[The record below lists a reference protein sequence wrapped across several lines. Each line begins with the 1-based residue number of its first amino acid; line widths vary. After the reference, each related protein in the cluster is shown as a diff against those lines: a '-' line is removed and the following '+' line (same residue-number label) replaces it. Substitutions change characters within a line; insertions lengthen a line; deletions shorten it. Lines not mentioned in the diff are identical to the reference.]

1 MPVMLKRS
9 KVFLPPL
16 RVNRIVSNL
25 ELKKEKVAMSV
36 LKRSFSPRHFLDLV
50 ADYAYVLYDDAAT
63 THERKQTKQMLQT
76 NNVPRV
82 FIYDLPMLLS
92 EALVSKRHTLRS
104 IFVIVSTEAVAQTV
118 QASQLAGLDYKVLT
132 DAEMLRILKN
142 CESFI
147 DDLKAKTSVRIGT
160 LSEIMVHRLKHIT
173 LVWAA
178 KFGSAGTK
186 NFYTDPALG
195 SFTAGPKAGQD
206 GIKKAV
212 SSCTDAFTNYHTNIV
227 SSLASIVEQS
237 GYAPTVAHALSS
249 NAPTGGSSA
258 DIPRPLS
265 DIYLPIISTLQHVLS
280 TRHQYVMQHVTEV
293 SSQTQKQISASNQ
306 TFQTNVLSLIG
317 QILNTT
323 VGGGWPMLSLH
334 IQDFLHYF
342 APKNVDAT
350 MEYNTSGISNGVVLL
365 HYFADRL
372 ATVYEP
378 VTLSL
383 DLCDDPTNAWFYVN
397 EIRPMYSLQVDN
409 SPCGRLLIR
418 GDYTSQTSCI
428 LQDKYL
434 LSGATDLATTYRQYE
449 AYIAKAVHAL
459 SQLLVS
465 AWKHSLR
472 AQKLIVEEVESLK
485 SGRVSI
491 NSETFRHIIAG
502 HTIDVDRQGE
512 KGGSPEVPG
521 SSGAATNPFIGAGLP
536 TNSLAYALHH
546 TTFVTSFADLILL
559 LAIRLKS
566 PSPDSTFNLT
576 VKTIGGPAAPIITAP
591 TGGAPQ
597 GNAGKWSYAYM
608 RRLYITQADMD
619 NYVTTI
625 AYLTT
630 LPFIILNEFL
640 DYMAYLNQK
649 PCQENFSKYRQ
660 AAVLTEKMGQ
670 FCAQNGLSETVML
683 YIQKILDADCDNMAE
698 DFILANQVVLNSVS
712 WRIDSIVDGFIES
725 YLALAESTA
734 TDDRRVGK
742 NVFGSGAPQGVSLTT
757 SGLTRLYTY
766 RFLHLLR
773 QAMTPRPG
781 ADHDVTSIM
790 DFDEQILLSK
800 SPYHKVQPSIALYT
814 QSPDCPSLK
823 DDVISIRPLSNAITY
838 QLFIPVS
845 GRNRTTFEQLISLA
859 DFMSLVARFN
869 PFPHRSFTHTL
880 IFNTSLGLNN
890 LFYPY
895 HLKGAIANDYQRLEL
910 SARNDTNNSNGT
922 NTQGTI
928 LAHFLTSHVP
938 AMSQFSPT
946 LVNGGG
952 GPGGTCSAVSKAN
965 FALLID
971 FYNNV
976 NLTYN
981 LTYNSLNR
989 EKYNRVR
996 VEEDRTGGDC
1006 AVCNVKYDNYRT
1018 HVSSAEHLK
1027 NYKSYMA
1034 QVSGLTE
1041 NGESNAM
1048 VDELRYLSLQFERI
1062 SAIGVQLSS
1071 IIITI
1076 AAELGC
1082 TYEFV
1087 AGIVNDL
1094 LKSLCGDLVID
1105 VSDIPRALSPNCKTN
1120 TYLKWRE
1127 DNAHRRQLSF
1137 EQFLT
1142 GSGSRKTGYKR
1153 IKASAG
1159 SILLTG
1165 IMLDVNRVKWVR
1177 NSIMARCCGVDI
1189 HTYMDALAQ
1198 GKDSG
1203 VSTSVS
1209 GASSINKVSIDNNG
1223 SYYLFP
1229 KLPSEQEYTIP
1240 KLIIDPRT
1248 HTQFLFEEEDFTQLI
1263 RVSMATVL
1271 WRAYGGSAPSDSSGN
1286 VGSAHLSAGLLAN
1299 VDKQRGKGQ
1308 QASAEQ
1314 MKFGAHM
1321 ISLNKSDYTSPAHL
1335 QNKSTSYLATYE
1347 SDDELDLQQ
1356 EHVIRRLCDE
1366 TPFLSGSRY
1375 IHTTAELKYHRYER
1389 YRARISCNKQE
1400 TREEDPNISMSAG
1413 GADYEA
1419 LNPDLNVGLSSGS
1432 PTIKQKQCYHVTPI
1446 TGLDFKLLRQDIIDV
1461 EVGHIPQTGMLV
1473 KLAKNILEIREQRSI
1488 TDAELIEMAKTVFG
1502 KNELDDV
1509 FTATTAEWL
1518 RARLDNPATTL
1529 PKPKDVRASQP
1540 NDDGAD
1546 EEPSNEM
1553 NTYDA
1558 RLSGTSR
1565 LQIPRLY
1572 WYDHANGRMFVDG
1585 FNDLENEF
1593 IQQSH
1598 NSSGFDIGRV
1608 NAIEFSRAYAKSIE
1622 KSLLSGQ
1629 SEITFVER
1637 NADGVLI
1644 DRNAYESTDHTLL
1657 SGLMGGPST
1666 HSALEQASRTTRTAN
1681 VSAASRHHSAM
1692 GSAGG
1697 SALAGTSIAG
1707 YGATGALQRSS
1718 FNYNDNIRKILT
1730 AIPAAKIDIS
1740 LLSAL
1745 AAIPLDILRAI
1756 CTNCINLMQAS
1767 DVILAINNLG
1777 EVTNVIP
1784 EEVITAVSKSL
1795 DAELHCFAI
1804 LSEPQNASK
1813 VYADH
1818 IYMNGRSRRAH
1829 SAVESAIIAHELS
1842 GAGTASGFVED
1853 TVRSD
1858 NAATGRTLSA
1868 TSLADEALD
1877 AYFETVI
1884 QQVNLSRS
1892 SSCQDFFAYMKS
1904 FSIHNPNTS
1913 ATEQAN
1919 RYPSNSILKAP
1930 RANSVA
1936 APRRIRLEED
1946 MISLQL
1952 LGDEISEAVPVSDLQ
1967 TSSASSLVE
1976 GSTLSPHLI
1985 TTGDPKNLS
1994 RYSALKEATILE
2006 RGIEDERELTY
2017 VSVNGQQ
2024 ILMVSHY
2031 AAPIM
2036 SNFNAIDPSTAYFST
2051 KKHYGNMIP
2060 ISESICSAVYSSLIP
2075 SYTGTSRFLEQV
2087 SDLWKGSADAFLG
2100 SCASVSSVY
2109 NDQTFYSIKIL
2120 DPSTTT
2126 LISLAARA
2134 EVLRRKA
2141 ELNAPGF
2148 NTTKGLVELRHDCR
2162 SLWRSTG
2169 AKPIVVLDH
2178 SDRGEFL
2185 GTLGLSDSDGEDAD
2199 YDEISALGPFDITQ
2213 SGKPDIYATHTYQF
2227 MN

>member
-1 MPVMLKRS
+1 MS
-9 KVFLPPL
+9 SF
-16 RVNRIVSNL
+16 RVNRIVSEL
-25 ELKKEKVAMSV
+25 ELKKEVAMSV

-63 THERKQTKQMLQT
+63 THERKQAKQLLQI

-82 FIYDLPMLLS
+82 FVYDLPMLLS
-92 EALVSKRHTLRS
+92 EALISKRHTLRS
-104 IFVIVSTEAVAQTV
+104 IFVIVSTEAAAQTV
-118 QASQLAGLDYKVLT
+118 QANQFVGLDYKVLT
-132 DAEMLRILKN
+132 DAEMLRVLRN
-142 CESFI
+142 CESFM

-186 NFYTDPALG
+186 NFYTDPGLSSPVTG
-195 SFTAGPKAGQD
+195 TKANHD
-206 GIKKAV
+206 MIKKAI
-212 SSCTDAFTNYHTNIV
+212 SDCADTFANYHANIV

-237 GYAPTVAHALSS
+237 GYAPTVAYTPSS
-249 NAPTGGSSA
+249 GAAAGGPGV
-258 DIPRPLS
+258 DVPRPLS
-265 DIYLPIISTLQHVLS
+265 NICSSVVSTLQHVIG
-280 TRHQYVMQHVTEV
+280 TRHQHVTHHVTEV
-293 SSQTQKQISASNQ
+293 SSQAQKQISASNQ
-306 TFQTNVLSLIG
+306 AFQTNVLSLIS
-317 QILNTT
+317 QILNTA

-342 APKNVDAT
+342 APKNIDAT

-397 EIRPMYSLQVDN
+397 EIRPVYSLQVDN

-472 AQKLIVEEVESLK
+472 AQKLIVEEIESLK

-491 NSETFRHIIAG
+491 NYETFRHIIAG
-502 HTIDVDRQGE
+502 HTIDIGKQGE
-512 KGGSPEVPG
+512 KGCLQEVPG
-521 SSGAATNPFIGAGLP
+521 SNGSATNPFISADLP
-536 TNSLAYALHH
+536 TNSLAHALHH

-576 VKTIGGPAAPIITAP
+576 LKNIGGPAAPIVNTS
-591 TGGAPQ
+591 TGGPAQ
-597 GNAGKWSYAYM
+597 GNAAKWSYAYM
-608 RRLYITQADMD
+608 RRLYITQTDID
-619 NYVTTI
+619 NYITTI

-630 LPFIILNEFL
+630 LPFIIFNEFL

-649 PCQENFSKYRQ
+649 PCHENFSRYRQ

-670 FCAQNGLSETVML
+670 FCAQNGLSETIML
-683 YIQKILDADCDNMAE
+683 YIQKILDADNNNMVE
-698 DFILANQVVLNSVS
+698 DFILANQVALNSVS
-712 WRIDSIVDGFIES
+712 WRIDGIVDGFIES
-725 YLALAESTA
+725 YLALAESTVA
-734 TDDRRVGK
+734 DDRKVGK
-742 NVFGSGAPQGVSLTT
+742 NIFGNSAPQGTSLTT

-766 RFLHLLR
+766 RFLHLLK

-781 ADHDVTSIM
+781 ADHDATSIM

-800 SPYHKVQPSIALYT
+800 SPYNKVQPSIALYT

-845 GRNRTTFEQLISLA
+845 GRNRTTFEQLISLS

-880 IFNTSLGLNN
+880 IFNTSLGLSN

-910 SARNDTNNSNGT
+910 SAKNDTSNANGN

-1048 VDELRYLSLQFERI
+1048 IDELRYLSLQFERI

-1071 IIITI
+1071 IITTI

-1189 HTYMDALAQ
+1189 HTYMDSLAQ

-1271 WRAYGGSAPSDSSGN
+1271 WRAYSGSSSSDAPGAA
-1286 VGSAHLSAGLLAN
+1286 GPTHLSAGLLAN
-1299 VDKQRGKGQ
+1299 VDKQRNKGQ
-1308 QASAEQ
+1308 QANAEQ
-1314 MKFGAHM
+1314 AKFGAHI
-1321 ISLNKSDYTSPAHL
+1321 ISMNKSDYTSPAHL
-1335 QNKSTSYLATYE
+1335 QNKSTNYLATYE

-1400 TREEDPNISMSAG
+1400 ARDEDPNLSMSAG

-1432 PTIKQKQCYHVTPI
+1432 PTIRQRQCYHVTPI

-1473 KLAKNILEIREQRSI
+1473 KLAKNILEIREQRHI

-1502 KNELDDV
+1502 KSELDDI

-1518 RARLDNPATTL
+1518 KARLDNPAAML
-1529 PKPKDVRASQP
+1529 PKSKDARAPQS
-1540 NDDGAD
+1540 NTDDGAD
-1546 EEPSNEM
+1546 EETSNEM
-1553 NTYDA
+1553 NTHDA

-1593 IQQSH
+1593 IQHSH

-1657 SGLMGGPST
+1657 SGLMGGQST
-1666 HSALEQASRTTRTAN
+1666 HSALEQASRTARTAN
-1681 VSAASRHHSAM
+1681 ASAASRHHSAL
-1692 GSAGG
+1692 GSAGA
-1697 SALAGTSIAG
+1697 SALGGASITG
-1707 YGATGALQRSS
+1707 YGTTGALQKSS
-1718 FNYNDNIRKILT
+1718 FNYNDNIRRILT

-1740 LLSAL
+1740 LLSSL

-1804 LSEPQNASK
+1804 LSEPKNASK

-1818 IYMNGRSRRAH
+1818 ISMNGRSKRAN
-1829 SAVESAIIAHELS
+1829 SAVESAIIVHELS
-1842 GAGTASGFVED
+1842 GAGTASGYVED
-1853 TVRSD
+1853 TTKGD
-1858 NAATGRTLSA
+1858 AYTGRAASTANL
-1868 TSLADEALD
+1868 TDEALD
-1877 AYFETVI
+1877 AYFETVV
-1884 QQVNLSRS
+1884 QQVNLVRS
-1892 SSCQDFFAYMKS
+1892 SSCQDYFSHMKS
-1904 FSIHNPNTS
+1904 FSVYNPGTN
-1913 ATEQAN
+1913 AAEQAS
-1919 RYPSNSILKAP
+1919 RYPSNTILRAP

-1946 MISLQL
+1946 MISIQL
-1952 LGDEISEAVPVSDLQ
+1952 LGDEISEAVPVSDAQALP
-1967 TSSASSLVE
+1967 TSSLIE

-1985 TTGDPKNLS
+1985 TTGDPKNLGK
-1994 RYSALKEATILE
+1994 YSALKESTILE
-2006 RGIEDERELTY
+2006 RGIEEDHELTY

-2051 KKHYGNMIP
+2051 KKHYSNMIP

-2169 AKPIVVLDH
+2169 AKPIVVLDNN
-2178 SDRGEFL
+2178 DKGEFL

-2213 SGKPDIYATHTYQF
+2213 SGKPDIYATNTYQF

>member
-1 MPVMLKRS
+1 
-9 KVFLPPL
+9 
-16 RVNRIVSNL
+16 
-25 ELKKEKVAMSV
+25 MSV

-1048 VDELRYLSLQFERI
+1048 IDELRYLSLQFERI

-1707 YGATGALQRSS
+1707 YGATGALQRNN

-1818 IYMNGRSRRAH
+1818 IYMNGRSRRAN

>member
-1 MPVMLKRS
+1 MSFK
-9 KVFLPPL
+9 F
-16 RVNRIVSNL
+16 RI
-25 ELKKEKVAMSV
+25 KKERIAMSV

-50 ADYAYVLYDDAAT
+50 ADYAYVLYDDAAA

-92 EALVSKRHTLRS
+92 EALISKRHTLRS
-104 IFVIVSTEAVAQTV
+104 IFVIVSTEAAIQTV
-118 QASQLAGLDYKVLT
+118 QSNQFVGLDYKVLT
-132 DAEMLRILKN
+132 DAEMLRVLKN
-142 CESFI
+142 CESFV

-160 LSEIMVHRLKHIT
+160 LSEIMIHRLKHIT

-186 NFYTDPALG
+186 NFYTDPALHTG
-195 SFTAGPKAGQD
+195 SKAGHD
-206 GIKKAV
+206 MIKKAV
-212 SSCTDAFTNYHTNIV
+212 SGCADAFTNYHGNIV
-227 SSLASIVEQS
+227 SSLASLVEQS
-237 GYAPTVAHALSS
+237 GYAPTVPHSPSNSAL
-249 NAPTGGSSA
+249 PGGSGA
-258 DIPRPLS
+258 DVPRPLS
-265 DIYLPIISTLQHVLS
+265 TISSSILSTLQHLLS
-280 TRHQYVMQHVTEV
+280 TRHQSVAQHVTEV
-293 SSQTQKQISASNQ
+293 SSQAQKQISASNQ
-306 TFQTNVLSLIG
+306 AFQTNVLSLIN

-334 IQDFLHYF
+334 IQDFFHYF
-342 APKNVDAT
+342 APKNIDAT

-472 AQKLIVEEVESLK
+472 AQKLIVEEIESLK

-491 NSETFRHIIAG
+491 NYETFRHIIAG
-502 HTIDVDRQGE
+502 HTIDVGRQGD
-512 KGGSPEVPG
+512 KGASSEVPG
-521 SSGAATNPFIGAGLP
+521 SNGAATNPFIGADLP
-536 TNSLAYALHH
+536 SNSLAYALHH
-546 TTFVTSFADLILL
+546 TTFVTSFSDLILL

-576 VKTIGGPAAPIITAP
+576 VKNIGGPAAPIVTVP
-591 TGGAPQ
+591 TGGAAQ
-597 GNAGKWSYAYM
+597 GGAAKWSYAYM

-630 LPFIILNEFL
+630 LPFVILNEFL

-649 PCQENFSKYRQ
+649 SCQENFSRYRQ
-660 AAVLTEKMGQ
+660 AVVLTEKMGQ
-670 FCAQNGLSETVML
+670 FCAQNGLSETVLL

-698 DFILANQVVLNSVS
+698 DFILANQVALNSIS
-712 WRIDSIVDGFIES
+712 WRIDGLVDGFVES
-725 YLALAESTA
+725 YLALVESTVA
-734 TDDRRVGK
+734 DDRRVGK

-773 QAMTPRPG
+773 QSMTPRPG
-781 ADHDVTSIM
+781 AEHDATSIM

-910 SARNDTNNSNGT
+910 SARNDTNNANGT

-938 AMSQFSPT
+938 AMSQFSPA

-952 GPGGTCSAVSKAN
+952 GPGGTCNATSKAN

-1048 VDELRYLSLQFERI
+1048 IDELRYLSLQFERI

-1087 AGIVNDL
+1087 AGIINDL

-1189 HTYMDALAQ
+1189 HTYMDALVQ

-1203 VSTSVS
+1203 VSTSIS

-1271 WRAYGGSAPSDSSGN
+1271 WRAYGGSISGDSSGAA
-1286 VGSAHLSAGLLAN
+1286 GSAHLSAGLLAN
-1299 VDKQRGKGQ
+1299 VDKQRAKGQ
-1308 QASAEQ
+1308 QAGAEQ
-1314 MKFGAHM
+1314 VKFGSHM
-1321 ISLNKSDYTSPAHL
+1321 ISMNKSDYVLPAHL
-1335 QNKSTSYLATYE
+1335 QHKSTSYLATYE

-1356 EHVIRRLCDE
+1356 EHVVRRLCDE

-1375 IHTTAELKYHRYER
+1375 IHVTAELKYHRYER
-1389 YRARISCNKQE
+1389 YRARISCRKQE
-1400 TREEDPNISMSAG
+1400 AREEDPNLSVSAG
-1413 GADYEA
+1413 GADYET

-1432 PTIKQKQCYHVTPI
+1432 PTIKQRQCYHVTPI

-1473 KLAKNILEIREQRSI
+1473 KLAKNILEIREQRHI

-1502 KNELDDV
+1502 KSELDDV

-1518 RARLDNPATTL
+1518 RARLENPATAPSKSKETRT
-1529 PKPKDVRASQP
+1529 PQASE
-1540 NDDGAD
+1540 DGAD
-1546 EEPSNEM
+1546 EETSNEL

-1598 NSSGFDIGRV
+1598 ISSGFDIGRV

-1637 NADGVLI
+1637 NADGVVI

-1657 SGLMGGPST
+1657 SGLMGGPSAQST
-1666 HSALEQASRTTRTAN
+1666 LEQASRVTRTAN

-1692 GSAGG
+1692 GSALG
-1697 SALAGTSIAG
+1697 GTSMTG
-1707 YGATGALQRSS
+1707 YGTAGALQKNT
-1718 FNYNDNIRKILT
+1718 FNYNDNIKRILT

-1740 LLSAL
+1740 LLSSL

-1784 EEVITAVSKSL
+1784 DEVIVAISKSL
-1795 DAELHCFAI
+1795 DAELHCFTI
-1804 LSEPQNASK
+1804 LSEPKNAAK

-1818 IYMNGRSRRAH
+1818 VSMIGRSRRAN

-1853 TVRSD
+1853 TVKSE
-1858 NAATGRTLSA
+1858 NANTGLMLSA
-1868 TSLADEALD
+1868 AALADEALD
-1877 AYFETVI
+1877 AYFETVS
-1884 QQVNLSRS
+1884 QQVNLARS
-1892 SSCQDFFAYMKS
+1892 SSCQDFFAHMKS
-1904 FSIHNPNTS
+1904 FSPCNPGAS

-1919 RYPSNSILKAP
+1919 RYPSNSILRAA

-1946 MISLQL
+1946 MISIQL
-1952 LGDEISEAVPVSDLQ
+1952 LGDEIGEALPT
-1967 TSSASSLVE
+1967 TSLIE
-1976 GSTLSPHLI
+1976 GSTLASHLI
-1985 TTGDPKNLS
+1985 TTGDPKNLN
-1994 RYSALKEATILE
+1994 RYSVLKESTILE
-2006 RGIEDERELTY
+2006 RGIEDEHDLTY
-2017 VSVNGQQ
+2017 IPVNGQQ
-2024 ILMVSHY
+2024 VLMVSHY

-2036 SNFNAIDPSTAYFST
+2036 SNFNAIDPNTAYFS
-2051 KKHYGNMIP
+2051 KKYYGKMIP
-2060 ISESICSAVYSSLIP
+2060 TSESICSAVYSSLIP

-2169 AKPIVVLDH
+2169 AKPIVVLDR

-2199 YDEISALGPFDITQ
+2199 YDEISALGPFDVTQ